1 MMAEDNWGAAEPI
14 RQSVHDLIKTIG
26 THLGLMSDDKPKQSD
41 IVQQMNKAAMDKSV
55 QDANKSHA
63 DALSA
68 QQAAKIRAK
77 AK

>member
-1 MMAEDNWGAAEPI
+1 MAEDNWGDAEPI
-14 RQSVHDLIKTIG
+14 RQSVRDLVHSIG
-26 THLGLMSDDKPKQSD
+26 KHLGLISDDAPKQSD